1 MKYLLILFTILVVA
15 CSPEKRIHR
24 IALKHGLLH
33 TDTISI
39 IDTVKIEAVRA
50 DTTFFWSQLTDTL
63 ILTKDRLKVTVIK
76 NGDTVRV
83 SGECDSIFV
92 YKEIK
97 VPYEKIVIKTS
108 FWDKYGDIL
117 MVILFLLVLIFG
129 YLKFS
134 K

>member
-1 MKYLLILFTILVVA
+1 MRYLLILLIPVLLA
-15 CSPEKRIHR
+15 CNPERRLHR
-24 IALKHGLLH
+24 IAQKYDLVKV
-33 TDTISI
+33 DTLNI
-39 IDTVKIEAVRA
+39 IDTVRIEAVRA

-117 MVILFLLVLIFG
+117 MIMLFLLVFIFG

>member
-1 MKYLLILFTILVVA
+1 MRYLLILLIPVLLA
-15 CSPEKRIHR
+15 CNPERRLHR
-24 IALKHGLLH
+24 IAQKYDLVKV
-33 TDTISI
+33 DTLNI
-39 IDTVKIEAVRA
+39 IDTVRIESVRA
-50 DTTFFWSQLTDTL
+50 DTTFLWSKLTDTL
-63 ILTKDRLKVTVIK
+63 ILTKERLKVTVIK

-117 MVILFLLVLIFG
+117 MIMLFLLVLIFG